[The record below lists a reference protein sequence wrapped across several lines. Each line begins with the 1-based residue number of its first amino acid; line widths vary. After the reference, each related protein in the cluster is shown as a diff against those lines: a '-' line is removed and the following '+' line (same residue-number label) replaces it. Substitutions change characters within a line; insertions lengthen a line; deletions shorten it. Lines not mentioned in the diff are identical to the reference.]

1 MRIGILGLLHES
13 NTFVTRPTTIE
24 NFRETVLLNGD
35 AIPPEFNGAH
45 HEIGGFLAGVD
56 AAGETAVPIFV
67 ARALPAGT
75 IDAESFDELTQL
87 LLAALDSAGP
97 LDGLLV
103 APHGA
108 TVAANWPDA
117 DGHWLS
123 LVRERVGDSM
133 PIVGTIDPHANLSQ
147 QMVDAVDALIAYRSN
162 PHLDQRD
169 RGFEAASLLVRT
181 LRGEVRPTMAAA
193 FPPMAIS
200 IEQQETGAAHLAPHY
215 DYANTQLQQSGVLTN
230 SIVLGF
236 PYADV
241 AEMGSA
247 TIVVTDGDKALA
259 QSLADEIAGRLWQ
272 HRDELRG
279 SLLSVEEALNRCDD
293 LPTPI
298 CLLDM
303 GDNVG
308 GGSTADGTFLL
319 EGLLNRPQW
328 KSFVCLF
335 DPEAVA
341 AATEAGPGGTCEL
354 SLGGHTDAQHGDSLL
369 RECRVISLH
378 DGCFNESQPRHG
390 GMSSFDQGPTAIVE
404 TGNVTVML
412 TSRRMVPFSLEQ
424 LRSCD
429 LDPASFEILVAKGVN
444 APLAAY
450 REVCPTSIRVNT
462 PGSTCA
468 DMTKLNFHNRR
479 RPMFPF
485 EDEAVFG

>member
-24 NFRETVLLNGD
+24 NFRDAVLLAGD
-35 AIPPEFNGAH
+35 DIRPAFETAH
-45 HEIGGFLAGVD
+45 HEIGGFLAGID

-75 IDAESFDELTQL
+75 IDAESFDELTSR
-87 LLAALDSAGP
+87 LLAALDNAGP

-123 LVRERVGDSM
+123 LVRKRVGDSL

-162 PHLDQRD
+162 PHLDQRE
-169 RGFEAASLLVRT
+169 RGLEAASLLIRT
-181 LRGEVRPTMAAA
+181 LRGEVQPTMAAV

-200 IEQQETGAAHLAPHY
+200 IEQQETAAPHLAPHY
-215 DYANTQLQQSGVLTN
+215 DFANAQLQQSGVLTN

-247 TIVVTDGDKALA
+247 TIVVTDND
-259 QSLADEIAGRLWQ
+259 QSLAQQLAGELAARLWQ
-272 HRDELRG
+272 HREELRG
-279 SLLSVEEALNRCDD
+279 SLLSVDEALDRCAD

-308 GGSTADGTFLL
+308 GGSAADGTFLL
-319 EGLLNRPQW
+319 QGLLNRPQW

-341 AATEAGPGGTCEL
+341 AATQTGVGETCEF
-354 SLGGHTDAQHGDSLL
+354 SLGGHSDSQHGEPVHC
-369 RECRVISLH
+369 ECRVVGLH
-378 DGCFNESQPRHG
+378 DGRFSESQPRHG
-390 GMSSFDQGPTAIVE
+390 GMSQFDQGPTAVVE

-424 LRSCD
+424 LCSCN
-429 LDPASFEILVAKGVN
+429 LVPAAFDILVAKGVN

-450 REVCPTSIRVNT
+450 REVCPSYLRVNT

-468 DMTKLNFHNRR
+468 DMTQLSFEHRR
-479 RPMFPF
+479 RPLFPF
-485 EDEAVFG
+485 ESDVTFC

>member
-13 NTFVTRPTTIE
+13 NTFVTRPTTID
-24 NFRETVLLNGD
+24 NFRDAVLLSGD
-35 AIPPEFNGAH
+35 AIRPAFDGAH
-45 HEIGGFLAGVD
+45 HEIGGFLAGID

-75 IDAESFDELTQL
+75 IDAESFDELTRQL
-87 LLAALDSAGP
+87 LDALDDAGP

-123 LVRERVGDSM
+123 LVRKRVGDSL

-147 QMVDAVDALIAYRSN
+147 QMVDSVDALIAYRSN

-169 RGFEAASLLVRT
+169 RGLEAASLLIRT
-181 LRGEVRPTMAAA
+181 LRGEVRPTMAAT
-193 FPPMAIS
+193 FPPLAIS
-200 IEQQETGAAHLAPHY
+200 IEQQETGAPHLAPHY
-215 DYANTQLQQSGVLTN
+215 DFANAQLQQPGVLTN

-247 TIVVTDGDKALA
+247 TIVVTDDDEALA
-259 QSLADEIAGRLWQ
+259 RKLADELADRLWQ
-272 HRDELRG
+272 HREELRG
-279 SLLSVEEALNRCDD
+279 SLLSVDEALDRCSD
-293 LPTPI
+293 LQPPI

-308 GGSTADGTFLL
+308 GGSAADGTFLL
-319 EGLLNRPQW
+319 QGLLDRPEFW
-328 KSFVCLF
+328 SFVCLY

-341 AATEAGPGGTCEL
+341 AATQAAPGGSCEL
-354 SLGGHTDAQHGDSLL
+354 SLGGHSDNQHGEPVR
-369 RECRVISLH
+369 RECRVVSLH
-378 DGCFNESQPRHG
+378 DGRFSESQPRHG
-390 GMSSFDQGPTAIVE
+390 GMSKFDQGPTAIVA

-424 LRSCD
+424 LRSCG
-429 LDPASFEILVAKGVN
+429 LDPSSFDILVAKGVN

-450 REVCPTSIRVNT
+450 REVCPSTLRVNT

-468 DMTKLNFHNRR
+468 DMTQLTFHNRR
-479 RPMFPF
+479 RPLFPF
-485 EDEAVFG
+485 DADASFL